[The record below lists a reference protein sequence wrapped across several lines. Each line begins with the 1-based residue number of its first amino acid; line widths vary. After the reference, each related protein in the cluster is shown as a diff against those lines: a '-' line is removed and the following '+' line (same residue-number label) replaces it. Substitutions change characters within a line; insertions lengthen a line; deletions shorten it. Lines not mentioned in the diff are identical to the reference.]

1 MEVLFGTTY
10 DIAPWMNL
18 VKNVSSNFPGLE
30 TEELI
35 NEHRDTV
42 LKFMSRHEALWV
54 KNGEKA
60 AGVLLFSKN
69 TI

>member
-42 LKFMSRHEALWV
+42 LKFMSRHEAIWV
-54 KNGEKA
+54 KNG
-60 AGVLLFSKN
+60 
-69 TI
+69 